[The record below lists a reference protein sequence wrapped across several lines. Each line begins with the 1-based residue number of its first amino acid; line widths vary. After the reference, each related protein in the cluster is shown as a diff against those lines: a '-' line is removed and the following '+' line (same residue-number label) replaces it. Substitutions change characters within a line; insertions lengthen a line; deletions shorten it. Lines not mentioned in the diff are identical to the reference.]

1 LEVSIKYKTKEFGAG
16 FANFFPLLIF
26 FFAFITFFNLLQ
38 RILYIFGIKQFIFN
52 ASSLGSDEYINDGK
66 DLLARARK
74 DRSRKL
80 KVAMKF
86 DEEKL
91 SKLSE
96 KTRNA
101 ILNQNKKKSV
111 SDKIENNDLSKF
123 LGKKNITIDVEDDD
137 SDRSENTN

>member
-1 LEVSIKYKTKEFGAG
+1 
-16 FANFFPLLIF
+16 
-26 FFAFITFFNLLQ
+26 
-38 RILYIFGIKQFIFN
+38 LYIFGIKQFIFN